1 MKRTRIL
8 LALLGGALGA
18 GAPSRADVLRVVAT
32 TPDLGSIAAAVG
44 GDAVE
49 VTALARPGE
58 DPHYVDPK
66 PSFIRTLNQ
75 ADALVEGGAALEAGW
90 LPPLVDGAR
99 NPRIALGAPGR
110 IVASQGLALLEVPTQ
125 LDRSQGD
132 IHPFGNPH
140 YLPDPENGRAVAAT
154 IAEGL
159 CQVDHARCDTFR
171 ANGRRFAQTI
181 EERLAEWQRVLA
193 GARGTKVVTYH
204 KTFDYLARRF
214 GLDVIDNLEP
224 KPGIPPSP
232 AHVTSL
238 IPKMQAQGV
247 RLILLEPFRERKTP
261 DFVAGKTGAKVVVLP
276 IMPGGAEAR
285 DYLGLTDYNVK
296 QLEAALKP

>member
-1 MKRTRIL
+1 MKRSRIL
-8 LALLGGALGA
+8 VALLGVLGA
-18 GAPSRADVLRVVAT
+18 AAPGRADPLRIVAT

-44 GDAVE
+44 GAAAE
-49 VTALARPGE
+49 VTSLARPGE
-58 DPHYVDPK
+58 DPHFVDPK

-99 NPRIALGAPGR
+99 NARIALGAPGR

-125 LDRSQGD
+125 LDRSLGD

-140 YLPDPENGRAVAAT
+140 YLLDPENARAVART

-159 CQVDHARCDTFR
+159 CQVDHARCETFR
-171 ANGRRFAQTI
+171 ANAGRFAATI
-181 EERLAEWQRVLA
+181 DERLAGWQRALT
-193 GARGTKVVTYH
+193 GARGAKVVTYH

-214 GLDVIDNLEP
+214 GLEVIDNLEP

-232 AHVTSL
+232 THVAAL
-238 IPKMQAQGV
+238 VPKMQAEQV
-247 RLILLEPFRERKTP
+247 RLILVEPFRERKTP
-261 DFVAGKTGAKVVVLP
+261 DFVAEKTGARVVALP

-285 DYLGLTDYNVK
+285 DYLGLIDYDVK
-296 QLEAALKP
+296 QVGTALEP